1 MASGSN
7 VAQQSAA
14 KGFAVLTISTI
25 LAKLLSIL
33 YVPVLI
39 QILGKV
45 GIGIYSSAYT
55 IFSFIYIL
63 ANAGIP
69 VAISKMVSE
78 LIALDNYK
86 DALKIFRLA
95 RTMVVVLGA
104 VISILMLI
112 VALPLAKLVNSTEA
126 VIAIRALAPA
136 IFITTILSAYKGYF
150 QGRGNMTPT
159 AVSLVAEQI
168 FNLIFSLTFAYLLF
182 PLGDSYGAAGGT
194 VGTTV
199 GAIVAAIYLIYVF
212 EKEKKFHIP
221 KSKSEAHV
229 KRISSKKLLKMI
241 LAYAVPITIGV
252 GLQNAGMLMDI
263 WIVKSRL
270 LFSGFDQSKVEILW
284 GVLYQYNTLISV
296 PMAVIGSLAT
306 SILPIVARHNA
317 VEDKKTLKFSI
328 NSIFRVTYII
338 SVPCAFG
345 LAVLSK
351 PILTLIGYD
360 TDASVLFAYGVI
372 VLILSAIALIQ
383 TSILQGVGKVKQI
396 TVYSV
401 IGLVGKII
409 INYLLVAIPAIN
421 ILGAVIGN
429 GVSFLI
435 IVILNQVLIN
445 KSLKIKIKLIKPSIK
460 PIGASIVMS
469 IATYFT
475 YKVVNYSLSFI
486 LSGYLLNAIA
496 TMIAIMVAV
505 ICYLLILIL
514 IGGIKK
520 SDLSAMPRKILK
532 LIPERVIEKLK

>member
-14 KGFAVLTISTI
+14 KGFAVLTISMVLT
-25 LAKLLSIL
+25 KLLSIL
-33 YVPVLI
+33 YVPVLR

-45 GIGIYSSAYT
+45 GIGVYSSAYT
-55 IFSFIYIL
+55 IFAFIYIL

-78 LIALDNYK
+78 LVALENYK
-86 DALKIFRLA
+86 DALKTFRIA
-95 RTMVVVLGA
+95 RTMMVIFGA
-104 VISILMLI
+104 AISIIMLI
-112 VALPLAKLVNSTEA
+112 IALPLANLVNSTEA
-126 VIAIRALAPA
+126 VIAIRALAPS

-159 AVSLVAEQI
+159 AVSQIAEQI
-168 FNLIFSLTFAYLLF
+168 FNIIFSLACAYLLF

-221 KSKSEAHV
+221 KNKSDIAV
-229 KRISSKKLLKMI
+229 KRISSRKLLKMI

-284 GVLYQYNTLISV
+284 GVLYQYNTLVSV
-296 PMAVIGSLAT
+296 PMALIGSLSI

-317 VEDKKTLKFSI
+317 IEDRKSLKSSV
-328 NSIFRVTYII
+328 NSIYRVTYII

-360 TDASVLFAYGVI
+360 IDASILFVYGLI
-372 VLILSAIALIQ
+372 VLILTAISLIQ
-383 TSILQGVGKVKQI
+383 TSVLQGVGKVKQI
-396 TVYSV
+396 TLYSV
-401 IGLVGKII
+401 IGLVGKIV
-409 INYLLVAIPAIN
+409 INYVLVAIPAIN

-435 IVILNQVLIN
+435 IVILNQILIN

-460 PIGASIVMS
+460 PIVSSIAMS

-475 YKVVNYSLSFI
+475 YKIISYSFSFI

-496 TMIAIMVAV
+496 TIIAVIIAV

-532 LIPERVIEKLK
+532 LIPERVIGKLK